1 MNKFLYSL
9 TFGLLLLTFSC
20 QKKTANSNV
29 MMQDTIPVQL
39 KQIQKDSLG
48 SVFETA
54 GYFSTDNE
62 TPLSFKNGGIVEKIY
77 VKEGDKI
84 KSGQVLAEVKGT
96 ETQSAA
102 QQAELGYQKAKRDYD
117 RAVNLYKDSVA
128 TLEQMQNAKTA
139 LAVAEQQK
147 STADFNQ
154 AHSKIIATTNGNV
167 LEKFVQEGQLVGAGS
182 PVLLVSGS
190 DEGGWIFKSSLSDS
204 EWAAVKVGDSAR
216 ISSNV
221 GDKTAAKA
229 EVIRK
234 AEGISSETGGFS
246 VQLSVEKTED
256 LSLASGLF
264 GKATIYASKKIPTWQ
279 IPYDALL
286 DGDADYGY
294 VFVTNDQKTAKKIK
308 VHVSKIQH
316 DKVLVDKGLEDVKY
330 LIISGS
336 AYLKDGSV
344 IDIKK

>member
-1 MNKFLYSL
+1 MKKILYSL
-9 TFGLLLLTFSC
+9 TFGLVLLTFSC
-20 QKKTANSNV
+20 QKKTANSTV

-39 KQIQKDSLG
+39 QKIQMDSVA
-48 SVFETA
+48 SVFEVS

-77 VKEGDKI
+77 VKEGDRI

-96 ETQSAA
+96 ETQAAA
-102 QQAELGYQKAKRDYD
+102 QQADLAYQKAKRDYE
-117 RAVNLYKDSVA
+117 RAVNLYKDSVT

-147 STADFNQ
+147 AAADFNAAQ
-154 AHSKIIATTNGNV
+154 SQIIALTDGNV
-167 LEKFVQEGQLVGAGS
+167 LEKFVKEGQLVGAGT

-190 DEGGWIFKSSLSDS
+190 DEDGWIFKSSLSDS
-204 EWAAVKVGDSAR
+204 EWATVKVGDSAR
-216 ISSNV
+216 VSTNV

-246 VQLSVEKTED
+246 VQLSVQEPEK

-264 GKATIYASKKIPTWQ
+264 GKATIYPSKKIFSWQ

-294 VFVTNDQKTAKKIK
+294 VFVTNDRKTAKKIK
-308 VHVSKIQH
+308 IHISKIQH
-316 DKVLVDKGLEDVKY
+316 GKVLIDEGLEDAKY
-330 LIISGS
+330 LIVSGS

-344 IDIKK
+344 IDIKN